1 MSPSSLAHNFC
12 LRLIESLLGS
22 CSGVVPFPQHIS
34 RSTLKADYAHGPAVF
49 VHSAVTCSL
58 TWETESSTDDDTQDE
73 SEADETDS
81 IMSQFDH
88 ASDEDFD
95 PGYVSEDSPSDASD
109 SPTCID
115 MLSDLGEYEDEDDEA
130 ADGADGE
137 EDDEEDD
144 LEPTHAHCFKKRYEK
159 VRVMSMIWDVS
170 GLCSTKYP
178 HTVDEEMEDP
188 MESFEDYW
196 YEVEKFII
204 PSTLPTRRL

>member
-1 MSPSSLAHNFC
+1 
-12 LRLIESLLGS
+12 
-22 CSGVVPFPQHIS
+22 
-34 RSTLKADYAHGPAVF
+34 
-49 VHSAVTCSL
+49 
-58 TWETESSTDDDTQDE
+58 
-73 SEADETDS
+73 
-81 IMSQFDH
+81 MSQFDH

-204 PSTLPTRRL
+204 SSTLPTRRLQEKFRQFRKSLENGNSETLLILWYNGHGDIVGNERDLVLCG